1 MKNTVKV
8 VMLPTEPQTTHNT
21 RSESEIDMH
30 IDMMLS
36 SMSRRERRKIQRQYG
51 LVSRR
56 VDNTIKKTKA

>member
-1 MKNTVKV
+1 MKKTV
-8 VMLPTEPQTTHNT
+8 TDPQAPISN
-21 RSESEIDMH
+21 RSAKWDGIN

>member
-1 MKNTVKV
+1 MKKTG
-8 VMLPTEPQTTHNT
+8 TEPQAPIST
-21 RSESEIDMH
+21 RSAKWDGINIDM
-30 IDMMLS
+30 ILS

>member
-1 MKNTVKV
+1 MKKAVTD
-8 VMLPTEPQTTHNT
+8 PQTTHNT

>member
-1 MKNTVKV
+1 MKKTV
-8 VMLPTEPQTTHNT
+8 TDPQAPISN
-21 RSESEIDMH
+21 RSASEIDIDMH

>member
-1 MKNTVKV
+1 MKKTG
-8 VMLPTEPQTTHNT
+8 TDPQAPISN
-21 RSESEIDMH
+21 RSASEIDMH